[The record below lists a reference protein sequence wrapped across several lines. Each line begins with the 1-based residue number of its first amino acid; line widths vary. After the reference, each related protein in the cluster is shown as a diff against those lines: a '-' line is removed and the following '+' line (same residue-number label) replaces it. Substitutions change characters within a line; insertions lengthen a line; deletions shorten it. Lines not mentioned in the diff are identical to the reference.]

1 MAAKSGAAGGGR
13 SGDKATETPQ
23 ALAATAD
30 QIPPQLQVRVLAEAL
45 PHLIRYDEETVVIK
59 FGGHAMGDEALSD
72 AFAKDIVYLKQSGI
86 NPIVVHGGGPQI
98 ASMLKKLE
106 IKSDFVHGLRVTDK
120 PTVEVVEMVL
130 AGKINK
136 DIVSAIN
143 RQGGKAVGICGK
155 DANLMIAKRITEMP
169 DPESNIMQAV
179 DIGYVG
185 DPVEV
190 NPHIV
195 EVISKSD
202 LIPVIAPVG
211 VSREGQTL
219 NINADTFAS
228 ALAARLKA
236 KRLLLLTDV
245 AGVLD
250 KDKKLIEDLTVEEAR
265 QMIRSG
271 VITGGMI
278 PKIEGCIEVVEA
290 GVEAVVIIDG
300 RVPHCVLLELFTE
313 HGVGTIVRAKKP
325 KKG

>member
-1 MAAKSGAAGGGR
+1 MTKAPATKQDAKDTTAPAGAMPVTAH
-13 SGDKATETPQ
+13 DKAR
-23 ALAATAD
+23 
-30 QIPPQLQVRVLAEAL
+30 ILAEAL
-45 PHLIRYDEETVVIK
+45 PYLVRYDEQVVVIK
-59 FGGHAMGDEALSD
+59 FGGHAMGSPELTE
-72 AFAKDIVYLKQSGI
+72 AFAKDIVYLKLSGV

-98 ASMLKKLE
+98 AAMLKKLE
-106 IKSDFVHGLRVTDK
+106 IKSEFVQGLRVTDK

-130 AGKINK
+130 AGAINK
-136 DIVSAIN
+136 EIVSAIN
-143 RQGGKAVGICGK
+143 KQGGKAVGISGK
-155 DANLMIAKRITEMP
+155 DANLMIARRITEMP
-169 DPESNIMQAV
+169 DPESNIMKAV

-185 DPVEV
+185 DPEEV

-211 VSREGQTL
+211 VSRDGQTL

-228 ALAARLKA
+228 ALAARMKA

-250 KDKKLIEDLTVEEAR
+250 KDKTLIPALTIEEAR
-265 QMIRSG
+265 KLIRNGTIS
-271 VITGGMI
+271 GGMI

-290 GVEAVVIIDG
+290 GVEGVAIIDG

-313 HGVGTIVRAKKP
+313 HGVGTLVGEAGKAK
-325 KKG
+325 G

>member
-1 MAAKSGAAGGGR
+1 MAKSSISKGREVGSAAETAASALKGGPPNGLEPHH
-13 SGDKATETPQ
+13 KAR
-23 ALAATAD
+23 
-30 QIPPQLQVRVLAEAL
+30 ILAEAL
-45 PHLIRYDEETVVIK
+45 PHLIKYDSQTVVIK
-59 FGGHAMGDEALSD
+59 FGGNAMGDRALAD
-72 AFAKDIVYLKQSGI
+72 AFAQDIVYLKRSGV

-98 ASMLKKLE
+98 AAMLKKLE
-106 IKSDFVHGLRVTDK
+106 IKSEFVNGLRVTDK

-130 AGKINK
+130 AGAINK
-136 DIVSAIN
+136 EIVTAIN

-155 DANLMIAKRITEMP
+155 DANLVIARKITEMP
-169 DPESNIMQAV
+169 DPESNIIKAV

-190 NPHIV
+190 NPEIV
-195 EVISKSD
+195 EVISRSD

-211 VSREGQTL
+211 VSPEGQTL

-228 ALAARLKA
+228 ALAARMKA

-250 KDKKLIEDLTVEEAR
+250 RDRKLIERLTVPEAR
-265 QMIRSG
+265 RLIKAG
-271 VITGGMI
+271 IITGGMI

-313 HGVGTIVRAKKP
+313 HGVGTLVGGEKA
-325 KKG
+325 

>member
-1 MAAKSGAAGGGR
+1 MKSKSQPQGGAAQEAEP
-13 SGDKATETPQ
+13 SPHVQ
-23 ALAATAD
+23 AR
-30 QIPPQLQVRVLAEAL
+30 ILAEAL
-45 PHLIRYDEETVVIK
+45 PHLIRYDNQTVVIK
-59 FGGHAMGDEALSD
+59 FGGHAMVDAALAD
-72 AFAKDIVYLKQSGI
+72 AFAQDIVYLKQSGV

-98 ASMLKKLE
+98 AAMLKKLNVT
-106 IKSDFVHGLRVTDK
+106 SDFVNGLRVTDK
-120 PTVEVVEMVL
+120 TTVEIVEMVL

-155 DANLMIAKRITEMP
+155 DANLMIARKITEMP
-169 DPESNIMQAV
+169 DPESNLMQAV

-185 DPVEV
+185 DPAQV

-195 EVISKSD
+195 EVIAGSD

-211 VSREGQTL
+211 ISREGETL

-228 ALAARLKA
+228 ALAARMKA

-250 KDKKLIEDLTVEEAR
+250 KHGKLLAQLSIEQAR
-265 QMIRSG
+265 RLIREG
-271 VITGGMI
+271 VISGGMI

-290 GVEAVVIIDG
+290 GVEAVVVIDG
-300 RVPHCVLLELFTE
+300 RVAHCVLLELFTE
-313 HGVGTIVRAKKP
+313 HGVGTLVARKAKKSA
-325 KKG
+325 

>member
-1 MAAKSGAAGGGR
+1 MSKEGPQTARVIPDAQE
-13 SGDKATETPQ
+13 KAS
-23 ALAATAD
+23 
-30 QIPPQLQVRVLAEAL
+30 ILAEAL
-45 PHLIRYDEETVVIK
+45 PHLIRYDEQTIVIK
-59 FGGHAMGDEALSD
+59 FGGNAMGDQALSD
-72 AFAKDIVYLKQSGI
+72 AFAKDIVYLKQSGV

-98 ASMLKKLE
+98 AAMLKKLE
-106 IKSDFVHGLRVTDK
+106 IKSNFVHGLRVTDK

-130 AGKINK
+130 AGAINK
-136 DIVSAIN
+136 EIVSAIN

-155 DANLMIAKRITEMP
+155 DANLMIAKQITEMP
-169 DPESNIMQAV
+169 DPESNIMKAV

-228 ALAARLKA
+228 ALAARMKA

-245 AGVLD
+245 TGVLD
-250 KDKKLIEDLTVEEAR
+250 KDKQLIPELTVAEAR
-265 QMIRSG
+265 EMIRNGTIS
-271 VITGGMI
+271 GGMI

-313 HGVGTIVRAKKP
+313 HGVGTLVGGAKKP
-325 KKG
+325 KKVK

>member
-1 MAAKSGAAGGGR
+1 MAKTNEPAATGAASPGLVQDR
-13 SGDKATETPQ
+13 AAVPAQLKAH
-23 ALAATAD
+23 
-30 QIPPQLQVRVLAEAL
+30 ILAEAL
-45 PHLIRYDEETVVIK
+45 PHIIRYDGQTVIIK
-59 FGGHAMGDEALSD
+59 FGGHAMGDQALSE
-72 AFAKDIVYLKQSGI
+72 AFAQDIVFLKRSGV

-98 ASMLKKLE
+98 AAMLKRLD

-130 AGKINK
+130 AGAINK

-143 RQGGKAVGICGK
+143 RQGGKAVGISGK
-155 DANLMIAKRITEMP
+155 DANLMIAKKITQMP
-169 DPESNIMQAV
+169 DPASNIMQAV

-185 DPVEV
+185 EPEEV
-190 NPHIV
+190 NPEIID
-195 EVISKSD
+195 VISKSD

-228 ALAARLKA
+228 ALAARVKA
-236 KRLLLLTDV
+236 RRLLLLTDV

-250 KDKKLIEDLTVEEAR
+250 KDKNLIEDLTVDEAR
-265 QMIRSG
+265 AMIRSG
-271 VITGGMI
+271 VISGGMI
-278 PKIEGCIEVVEA
+278 PKVEGCIEVVEA

-313 HGVGTIVRAKKP
+313 HGVGTIVRANHCTR
-325 KKG
+325 

>member
-1 MAAKSGAAGGGR
+1 MSKEGPQTARVIPDAQEKAA
-13 SGDKATETPQ
+13 
-23 ALAATAD
+23 
-30 QIPPQLQVRVLAEAL
+30 ILAEAL
-45 PHLIRYDEETVVIK
+45 PHLIRYDEQTIVIK
-59 FGGHAMGDEALSD
+59 FGGNAMGDQALSD
-72 AFAKDIVYLKQSGI
+72 AFAKDIVYLKQSGV

-98 ASMLKKLE
+98 AAMLKKLE

-130 AGKINK
+130 AGAINK
-136 DIVSAIN
+136 EIVSAIN

-155 DANLMIAKRITEMP
+155 DANLMVAKKITEMP
-169 DPESNIMQAV
+169 DPESNIMKAV

-185 DPVEV
+185 DPIEV

-228 ALAARLKA
+228 ALAARMKA

-245 AGVLD
+245 TGVLD
-250 KDKKLIEDLTVEEAR
+250 KEKKLIPELTVPEAR
-265 QMIRSG
+265 EMIRNGTIS
-271 VITGGMI
+271 GGMI

-313 HGVGTIVRAKKP
+313 HGVGTLVGGAKKP
-325 KKG
+325 KKAP